1 MKKYILILLTLILH
15 SNFLDAQKT
24 TANNSITCV
33 ICDGDGKCSECGG
46 LKKCKYCQGDKLF
59 QKQTKICPNCAN
71 WSQSYRNKV
80 PCHRCKDSRN
90 IIINTCSFCN
100 NKGLCSKC
108 KGNGKCYVC
117 KSKGSILLSDALGTK
132 NTFSA
137 NSIIGNSTILNGLEI
152 AQYDFPNVMTMT
164 EALAACKSLGQ
175 GWRLPTLDELN
186 FLYNN
191 KATIGGF
198 YISGGDRAYWSM
210 PTSKEVSMTK
220 NFWGGYEGRVYYWF
234 TNLVRAVRT
243 VN

>member
-1 MKKYILILLTLILH
+1 MT
-15 SNFLDAQKT
+15 S
-24 TANNSITCV
+24 ANNSITCV
-33 ICDGDGKCSECGG
+33 ICDGNGRCPECGG
-46 LKKCKYCQGDKLF
+46 LKKCKFCQGDKLF
-59 QKQTKICPNCAN
+59 QKHTKICPNCAN

-100 NKGLCSKC
+100 NKGLCSTC

-152 AQYDFPNVMTMT
+152 AQYDFPNQMTMT

-186 FLYNN
+186 FYM
-191 KATIGGF
+191 TINLLLEAFIFQGEIVLIGVCQHQ
-198 YISGGDRAYWSM
+198 
-210 PTSKEVSMTK
+210 KE
-220 NFWGGYEGRVYYWF
+220 
-234 TNLVRAVRT
+234 
-243 VN
+243 